1 MYSKIIFQSLT
12 DLGLSQ
18 LESRLYFEFLNN
30 PKLSI
35 TDVALNF
42 GVHREKIYFAQDKLI
57 EIGLASYP
65 ESGKKVVVT
74 SPEKILTL
82 IKQKKAHFSRS
93 EKDFADILPDLL
105 PLYHSDT
112 QKPTVRI
119 YEGEDQFLGL
129 FDQFILEAKDE
140 ILCFI
145 NPDFFHSIVSI
156 DYLNLWIRNRVTKN
170 LKIRIISTFTNNERY
185 HSDKDQKELREIRFL
200 KPNDSFFKGAFYV
213 SGNRITMWNPL
224 LPKAIS
230 VQDRVIVETLK
241 FMFEEVWNSLDDSAE

>member
-1 MYSKIIFQSLT
+1 MYSKIIFQSLA

-18 LESRLYFEFLNN
+18 LESELYFELLNN

-35 TDVALNF
+35 TDLASNF

-65 ESGKKVVVT
+65 DSGKKIVVS
-74 SPEKILTL
+74 SPEKILSL

-119 YEGEDQFLGL
+119 YEGENQFLGL

-145 NPDFFHSIVSI
+145 NPDFFHSIVSV
-156 DYLNLWIRNRVTKN
+156 DYLDMWIKKRIARN

-185 HSDKDQKELREIRFL
+185 HSDKNQKELRHIKFL
-200 KPNDSFFKGAFYV
+200 KANNNLYKGAFYI

-230 VQDRVIVETLK
+230 VQDRVIVETFE
-241 FMFEEVWNSLDDSAE
+241 FMFEEVWNNLDDSAE